1 MGMRSSAFVVPSEA
15 KRERASADGSKLP
28 SCDQRVAGNI
38 AGKGTYIDSWRKRR
52 TLYIVM
58 RDVGD
63 DDIMIIGYMFSA
75 CGVSGIA

>member
-1 MGMRSSAFVVPSEA
+1 M
-15 KRERASADGSKLP
+15 
-28 SCDQRVAGNI
+28 
-38 AGKGTYIDSWRKRR
+38 
-52 TLYIVM
+52 YIVM

>member
-1 MGMRSSAFVVPSEA
+1 MRSSAFVVPSAA

-28 SCDQRVAGNI
+28 SYVQRVASNNI
-38 AGKGTYIDSWRKRR
+38 AGKRTYMDSWRKRR

-63 DDIMIIGYMFSA
+63 DDIIIIGYMFSA